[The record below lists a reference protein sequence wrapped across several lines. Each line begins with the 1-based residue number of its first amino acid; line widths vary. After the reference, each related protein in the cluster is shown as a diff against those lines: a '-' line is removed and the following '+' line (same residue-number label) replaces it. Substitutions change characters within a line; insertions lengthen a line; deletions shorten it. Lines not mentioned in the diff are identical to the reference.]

1 MKSTGFSFG
10 RAVRSFG
17 AFVVFLSAAVL
28 LSACKTPDDE
38 IVLPAGIEEL
48 SPDSPLI
55 GTWQDSSG
63 STYEISENEFS
74 NYGESYESY
83 AGNNLVI
90 KMTSENS
97 GYIYIKYTRAAYVD
111 EDGKWNYT
119 TDAAKAPDIGKW
131 YAVAYRELGDSS
143 IQISGAYKSDG
154 KTSAESLE
162 DAITEF
168 TIENGYFGIFSEC
181 RKISG

>member
-1 MKSTGFSFG
+1 MKSISFSFG
-10 RAVRSFG
+10 RVVRSFG
-17 AFVVFLSAAVL
+17 AFVVFLSAAVF

-38 IVLPAGIEEL
+38 IVLPVGIEEL

-55 GTWQDSSG
+55 GTWQDSFG
-63 STYEISENEFS
+63 PTYEISENEFS

-97 GYIYIKYTRAAYVD
+97 GYIYIKYTRAAD
-111 EDGKWNYT
+111 ENWDYT
-119 TDAAKAPDIGKW
+119 TDETKAPDIGKW

-143 IQISGAYKSDG
+143 IHISGAYKTGG

-162 DAITEF
+162 DAIAEF
-168 TIENGYFGIFSEC
+168 TIANGYFGTFSEC
-181 RKISG
+181 SKISG

>member
-1 MKSTGFSFG
+1 MKSISFSFG
-10 RAVRSFG
+10 RTVRSFG

-38 IVLPAGIEEL
+38 IVKIT
-48 SPDSPLI
+48 LI
-55 GTWQDSSG
+55 GTWQDSFG

-97 GYIYIKYTRAAYVD
+97 GYIYIKYTRAAD
-111 EDGKWNYT
+111 ENWDYT
-119 TDAAKAPDIGKW
+119 TDETKAPDIGKW

-143 IQISGAYKSDG
+143 IHISGAYKTGG

-162 DAITEF
+162 DAIAEF
-168 TIENGYFGIFSEC
+168 TIANGYFETFSEC
-181 RKISG
+181 SKISG

>member
-1 MKSTGFSFG
+1 MKSISFSFG
-10 RAVRSFG
+10 RVVRSFG

-55 GTWQDSSG
+55 GTWQDSFG

-111 EDGKWNYT
+111 ADGKWNYT
-119 TDAAKAPDIGKW
+119 TDETKAPDIGKW
-131 YAVAYRELGDSS
+131 YAVAYRKLGDSS
-143 IQISGAYKSDG
+143 IHISGAYKTG
-154 KTSAESLE
+154 GRTSVEFLE
-162 DAITEF
+162 DAIAEF
-168 TIENGYFGIFSEC
+168 TIANGYFEAFSEC
-181 RKISG
+181 SKISG

>member
-1 MKSTGFSFG
+1 MKSISFSFG
-10 RAVRSFG
+10 RVVRSFG
-17 AFVVFLSAAVL
+17 AFVVFLSAAVF

-38 IVLPAGIEEL
+38 IVKIT
-48 SPDSPLI
+48 LI
-55 GTWQDSSG
+55 GTWQDSFG
-63 STYEISENEFS
+63 SIYEISENEFS

-111 EDGKWNYT
+111 ADGKWNYT
-119 TDAAKAPDIGKW
+119 TDETKSPDIGKW

-143 IQISGAYKSDG
+143 IHISGAYKVG
-154 KTSAESLE
+154 GRTSVESLE
-162 DAITEF
+162 DAIAEF
-168 TIENGYFGIFSEC
+168 TIANGYFGTFSEC
-181 RKISG
+181 SKISG